1 MEPRRKRGPGQAVT
15 ALRDARRRRGL
26 YQYQAAESFFCSE
39 FRWSRYETG
48 SIPIPED
55 LLAQVALAWRE
66 PRLLLAHPCVAAYR
80 ALGGAGG
87 DPDPDPATP
96 KAA

>member
-1 MEPRRKRGPGQAVT
+1 MT

-55 LLAQVALAWRE
+55 LLG
-66 PRLLLAHPCVAAYR
+66 LLLAHPCVAAYR